1 MSSQD
6 MNDVLLE
13 ENVNAGKK
21 TKNKK
26 QRGKAANPVQD
37 AQDPDKMAEEFNK
50 DITKEIDQV
59 K

>member
-1 MSSQD
+1 MQ
-6 MNDVLLE
+6 V
-13 ENVNAGKK
+13 KK